1 MREVGVAD
9 TTIYFTDGAA
19 YDRLMAPWSRAAGK
33 QFLDWLAVPAGLRW
47 LDVGCGTGAF
57 TELVLEQSGPRDVS
71 AIDPAEDQIV
81 HARTKPAAKGANFH
95 LAEAQ
100 KLPFADGEFDVAA
113 MALVITF
120 IPEPARAIAEMKRVV
135 RPGGMLGTYV
145 WDFLGKGNTQQP
157 LREAVEA
164 RGIRVMPMPGH
175 AHSRLESL
183 RTIFTDAGL
192 DAVSVRP
199 IEIEISYPNFDSYWT
214 AQTGFANT
222 VVQHMRKMTEAQIED
237 LKAHLREHLPR
248 DKGGRIVYK
257 AWANAAK
264 GRVPG

>member
-1 MREVGVAD
+1 MAES
-9 TTIYFTDGAA
+9 TIYFTDGAA

-33 QFLDWLAVPAGLRW
+33 EFLDWLAAPPGLRW

-57 TELVLEQSGPRDVS
+57 TDLVLEQSSPRDLS
-71 AIDPAEDQIV
+71 AVDPAEDQIA
-81 HARTKPAAKGANFH
+81 HARTKPAAKRVNFR

-100 KLPFADGEFDVAA
+100 NLPFADDEFDVAA

-120 IPEPARAIAEMKRVV
+120 VPDPAQAIAEMKRVV
-135 RPGGMLGTYV
+135 KPSGMIGTYV

-164 RGIRVMPMPGH
+164 RGIAVQPTPGH
-175 AHSRLESL
+175 VHSRLENL
-183 RTIFTDAGL
+183 RAIFTAAGL
-192 DAVSVRP
+192 EAVSVRP
-199 IEIEISYPNFDSYWT
+199 IEIDISYPNFDEYWT

-222 VVQHMRKMTEAQIED
+222 VVQHMRKMTEAQIEE

-248 DKGGRIVYK
+248 DKSGQIVYK

>member
-1 MREVGVAD
+1 MAEH
-9 TTIYFTDGAA
+9 TIYFTDGAA
-19 YDRLMAPWSRAAGK
+19 YDRLMAPWSRAVGK
-33 QFLDWLAVPAGLRW
+33 QFVKWLELPPGLRW

-57 TELVLEQSGPRDVS
+57 TELLLEQVNPRDVS
-71 AIDPAEDQIV
+71 AVDPAEDQIAY
-81 HARTKPAAKGANFH
+81 ARTKPAADRANFR

-100 KLPFADGEFDVAA
+100 QLPFANGAFDVAA

-120 IPEPARAIAEMKRVV
+120 VPDPAQALAEMKRVV
-135 RPGGMLGTYV
+135 KPGGVVGTYV

-164 RGIRVMPMPGH
+164 RGIPVLPTPGH
-175 AHSRLESL
+175 IHSRLENL
-183 RTIFTDAGL
+183 KTIFTGAGL

-199 IEIEISYPNFDSYWT
+199 IEIEISYANFDEYWA
-214 AQTGFANT
+214 AQTGFTNT
-222 VVQHMRKMTEAQIED
+222 VVQHMRKMTTAQIEE

-248 DKGGRIVYK
+248 DKNRRIVYK

>member
-1 MREVGVAD
+1 MAD
-9 TTIYFTDGAA
+9 NMIYFTDGAA
-19 YDRLMAPWSRAAGK
+19 YDRLMAPWSRAVGK
-33 QFLDWLAVPAGLRW
+33 EFLNWFAMPPGVRW

-57 TELVLEQSGPRDVS
+57 TELLLEQSSPSDVS
-71 AIDPAEDQIV
+71 AVDPAEDQIAY
-81 HARTKPAAKGANFH
+81 ARTKPAAKRVNFR

-100 KLPFADGEFDVAA
+100 KLPFADSEFDVAA

-120 IPEPARAIAEMKRVV
+120 IPEPAQAIAEMKRVV
-135 RPGGMLGTYV
+135 KPGGMLGTYV

-164 RGIRVMPMPGH
+164 RGVPVLAMPGH
-175 AHSRLESL
+175 VHSRLESL
-183 RTIFTDAGL
+183 RAIFAGAGL

-199 IEIEISYPNFDSYWT
+199 IEVEVSYANFDEYWT

-222 VVQHMRKMTEAQIED
+222 VVQQMRKMTDTQIEE

-248 DKGGRIVYK
+248 DKSGRIVYK
-257 AWANAAK
+257 AWANAVK
-264 GRVPG
+264 GRVPR

>member
-1 MREVGVAD
+1 MAD
-9 TTIYFTDGAA
+9 STIYFNDGAA

-33 QFLDWLAVPAGLRW
+33 EFLHWLAMPPGLRW

-57 TELVLEQSGPRDVS
+57 TELVLEQCGPRDVS
-71 AIDPAEDQIV
+71 AVDPAEDQIAY
-81 HARTKPAAKGANFH
+81 ARTKPAAKGASFR
-95 LAEAQ
+95 LGEAQ
-100 KLPFADGEFDVAA
+100 ALPFSDREFDVAA

-120 IPEPARAIAEMKRVV
+120 VPDPAQAIAEMKRVV

-145 WDFLGKGNTQQP
+145 WDFLGKGNTQHP

-164 RGIRVMPMPGH
+164 MGIPVLPTPGH
-175 AHSRLESL
+175 DHSRLESL
-183 RTIFTDAGL
+183 RAIFAGAGL
-192 DAVSVRP
+192 DAVSARP
-199 IEIEISYPNFDSYWT
+199 IEIEISYANFDAYWT

-222 VVQHMRKMTEAQIED
+222 VVQHMRKMTEAQIEE

-248 DKGGRIVYK
+248 DKSGRIVYK

>member
-1 MREVGVAD
+1 MAD
-9 TTIYFTDGAA
+9 HTIYFTDGAA
-19 YDRLMAPWSRAAGK
+19 YDRLMAPWSQAVGK
-33 QFLDWLAVPAGLRW
+33 EFLRWLAAPPDRRW

-57 TELVLEQSGPRDVS
+57 TELLLEQSGARHVS
-71 AIDPAEDQIV
+71 AVDPAEDQIAY
-81 HARTKPAAKGANFH
+81 ARTKPAAKRVDFRLAGA
-95 LAEAQ
+95 Q
-100 KLPFADGEFDVAA
+100 QLPFGDDEFDVAA

-120 IPEPARAIAEMKRVV
+120 VPDPAQAFAEMKRVV
-135 RPGGMLGTYV
+135 KPGGMIGTYV

-164 RGIRVMPMPGH
+164 RGVPVQSTPGH
-175 AHSRLESL
+175 VHSRLESL
-183 RTIFTDAGL
+183 KAIFTGAGL
-192 DAVSVRP
+192 EAVSVRP
-199 IEIEISYPNFDSYWT
+199 IEIEVSYPNFDEYWI

-222 VVQHMRKMTEAQIED
+222 VVQHMRKMSDAQIEE

-248 DKGGRIVYK
+248 DKNGWIVYK